1 VASTTTQQER
11 KMSTR
16 ATYQI
21 KSGFSTATL
30 YIHHDGYFQGA
41 ASYFQ
46 DTLDLMRITD
56 RPLLPCFLWAN
67 ERAELTTGHQAHG
80 DTEYHYDLEKEAG
93 IWIVTAY
100 KRRSYDSNEF
110 EMEWM
115 GPLSDFVN
123 EFKSQEAA

>member
-1 VASTTTQQER
+1 
-11 KMSTR
+11 MSTR

-41 ASYFQ
+41 ASYFK

-80 DTEYHYDLEKEAG
+80 DTEYRYDLEKEAG

-100 KRRSYDSNEF
+100 KRMSYDSNEF
-110 EMEWM
+110 QMEWM